1 MLKASFN
8 QHHEIKEFKNV
19 ITYPKVFSNK
29 VWIADKLS
37 LRRQYSKPLH
47 PLPPPPYSDS
57 PDVKVNKAIMI

>member
-1 MLKASFN
+1 MLKASYN
-8 QHHEIKEFKNV
+8 QHHEIKKFKNV